1 MRVIAV
7 DDEFSPLNLLK
18 YMLDKIEGVEFIATF
33 SNAIDALNYI
43 SHSDVDL
50 IFVDVEMPEMNGLEF
65 AKMLD
70 TMDNPPQIVFI
81 TAYREYAVEAWKT
94 SASDYLLK
102 PFSQEDIERAIDR
115 AQKRRIQGKKK
126 YEFVCFPKF
135 DLLIN
140 GSPFSFH
147 SKRSK
152 ELMAYLIHNQGH
164 WVDIG
169 TLVFDL
175 FGDSDEQASKSHYRV
190 ILSRLKQDLDS
201 VGLDDIIVTEYG
213 KIRAD
218 VPTECCDYYRY
229 LRGHS
234 SLFKGEYLT
243 EYSWS
248 EIEATRMRNV
258 SKK

>member
-1 MRVIAV
+1 
-7 DDEFSPLNLLK
+7 
-18 YMLDKIEGVEFIATF
+18 
-33 SNAIDALNYI
+33 
-43 SHSDVDL
+43 
-50 IFVDVEMPEMNGLEF
+50 
-65 AKMLD
+65 
-70 TMDNPPQIVFI
+70 
-81 TAYREYAVEAWKT
+81 
-94 SASDYLLK
+94 
-102 PFSQEDIERAIDR
+102 
-115 AQKRRIQGKKK
+115 
-126 YEFVCFPKF
+126 
-135 DLLIN
+135 
-140 GSPFSFH
+140 
-147 SKRSK
+147 
-152 ELMAYLIHNQGH
+152 MAYLIHNQGH